1 MAFPE
6 GITYLVK
13 HAGNKYPVYDVQVR
27 LQDLDRGPKLP
38 DGSVNFAGRG
48 WVELRPA
55 NFLEAQDQEPRRVT
69 VPGSIPP
76 LSR

>member
-6 GITYLVK
+6 GIKYLVR
-13 HAGNKYPVYDVQVR
+13 HAGNKYPVYDVQVQ

-48 WVELRPA
+48 GSNFAPRTSSKLRIRSH
-55 NFLEAQDQEPRRVT
+55 EE
-69 VPGSIPP
+69 
-76 LSR
+76 